1 MKAMVLRAANTPFE
15 MTEVPDPVAGP
26 GEAVARVIACGAGL
40 TIQHV
45 KAGGTQAVFPRI
57 IGHEITGEI
66 VALDLTSLATI
77 SNHQVTKPTTS
88 NPTHQTAHVV
98 GVVPENLK
106 GVTGDRLTVV
116 PSGYYF
122 WAVQKGVAR
131 VLDYAGATVGDVL
144 TVSTS
149 TAGMVDSTGAVGPG
163 VGIALETVGSAGLVK
178 ALFKAPLA

>member
-1 MKAMVLRAANTPFE
+1 MRGYSSNTQNLLFRVSANPQAILG
-15 MTEVPDPVAGP
+15 EVRQGPSPVAPDSGDP
-26 GEAVARVIACGAGL
+26 SFVCDYVYCKAAVEL
-40 TIQHV
+40 D
-45 KAGGTQAVFPRI
+45 P
-57 IGHEITGEI
+57 GEI
-66 VALDLTSLATI
+66 VKLDLTSLATI
-77 SNHQVTKPTTS
+77 SNHQVTKPTTT
-88 NPTHQTAHVV
+88 NPTYQTAHVV